1 MIIEHRPFLDP
12 QKVERVYSEKDGVP
26 VRYVCTSALDNGTL
40 SMDIFYRTTPHPDY
54 GNRYFG
60 LYVKYMFDNSKELM
74 ITNADSIEDVT
85 FEMVQV
91 GDKWH
96 YSQDRHDFHTVGDVS
111 LDGGREYLRMVGNL
125 SHPTKTLRV
134 KNGEFIEDSNL

>member
-1 MIIEHRPFLDP
+1 MNIHHRPFLDP

-40 SMDIFYRTTPHPDY
+40 SMDIFYRDTPHLDY

-60 LYVKYMFDNSKELM
+60 LYFKHMLDNSKELM

-111 LDGGREYLRMVGNL
+111 IDGGRAYLKRVGNL
-125 SHPTKTLRV
+125 SHPTKTFRV
-134 KNGEFIEDSNL
+134 RDGEFIEDSRI